1 MLIRKYDRGGISTE
15 EVVLGALELQH
26 PSQKVRCFW
35 SGYPTLSRTESSMY
49 DRTLV
54 RRKHAIFRKIR
65 PAAGLTQKIRPHIMA
80 AASSATSS
88 TTSASIAFDIIIDLG
103 LGRGGLLAAV
113 DAENAASGGITH
125 LDDDSWGV

>member
-1 MLIRKYDRGGISTE
+1 
-15 EVVLGALELQH
+15 
-26 PSQKVRCFW
+26 
-35 SGYPTLSRTESSMY
+35 
-49 DRTLV
+49 
-54 RRKHAIFRKIR
+54 
-65 PAAGLTQKIRPHIMA
+65 MA

-125 LDDDSWGV
+125 LDDDFWGCMIYPLICIVVNFKMPTRDHLRRIATGRFWGADGAADRRYGAGKAITNSPF

>member
-1 MLIRKYDRGGISTE
+1 
-15 EVVLGALELQH
+15 
-26 PSQKVRCFW
+26 
-35 SGYPTLSRTESSMY
+35 
-49 DRTLV
+49 
-54 RRKHAIFRKIR
+54 
-65 PAAGLTQKIRPHIMA
+65 MA

>member
-1 MLIRKYDRGGISTE
+1 
-15 EVVLGALELQH
+15 
-26 PSQKVRCFW
+26 
-35 SGYPTLSRTESSMY
+35 
-49 DRTLV
+49 
-54 RRKHAIFRKIR
+54 
-65 PAAGLTQKIRPHIMA
+65 MA

-125 LDDDSWGV
+125 LDDDFGGCRFVHSFAS